1 MGVECYAGRD
11 DRDVHPCSQN
21 ARMDRPN
28 DATDTAEY
36 IAFEEFRNG
45 LPHGRFRVIVNPTL
59 AAPFVAHRTHAT
71 PLAIA
76 LIGPG
81 IAAALA
87 GYPWT
92 GALLVAAGILLR
104 RMVKAQAPRILL
116 HLATRVPSVYG
127 QATEHGVMEV
137 RRA

>member
-1 MGVECYAGRD
+1 M
-11 DRDVHPCSQN
+11 SQSN
-21 ARMDRPN
+21 AP
-28 DATDTAEY
+28 DTAEY
-36 IAFEEFRNG
+36 IPFEEFRNG
-45 LPHGRFRVIVNPTL
+45 LPHGRFRVVVNPTL

-81 IAAALA
+81 IAAALG
-87 GYPWT
+87 GYPWV
-92 GALLVAAGILLR
+92 GALLVAAGVLLR
-104 RMVKAQAPRILL
+104 RVVKKQAPRILL
-116 HLATRVPSVYG
+116 HLAARVSSVYE

>member
-1 MGVECYAGRD
+1 M
-11 DRDVHPCSQN
+11 N
-21 ARMDRPN
+21 AQN
-28 DATDTAEY
+28 DAQDTAEY
-36 IAFEEFRNG
+36 ISFEEFRNG
-45 LPHGRFRVIVNPTL
+45 LPHGRFRIVVNPTL

-81 IAAALA
+81 IAAALV
-87 GYPWT
+87 GHPWM
-92 GALLVAAGILLR
+92 GALLVAVGILLR
-104 RMVKAQAPRILL
+104 RAVRTQAPRILL
-116 HLATRVPSVYG
+116 HLATRVPSVYE